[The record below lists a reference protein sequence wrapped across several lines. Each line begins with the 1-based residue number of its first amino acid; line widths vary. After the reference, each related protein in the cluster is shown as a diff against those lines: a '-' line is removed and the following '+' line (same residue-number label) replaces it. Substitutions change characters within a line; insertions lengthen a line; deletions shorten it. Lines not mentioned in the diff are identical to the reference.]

1 MASMPSLW
9 SPANWPQRLAE
20 LEAVSGELKEAPLRR
35 DVRSL
40 GTLLGEVLREQAGDP
55 VFQSV
60 EELRLTAIAY
70 REAEESAAASP
81 RAAKTR
87 TAPATPQA
95 AQDPMQH
102 AISCVNA
109 LSENSAYQ
117 LARAFAFYFELIN
130 LAETNHRKRRRLSSQ
145 LHPDAEP
152 QRGSLRGALRQ
163 IRLAGASADDA
174 RALLAKICITPVFT
188 AHPTEVARRSVMFKR
203 RRISDLLEQ
212 LDSIPVPEENLE
224 SLERDLLA
232 EITALWQ
239 TDEVRQ
245 ARPTVRDEVRMA
257 LDYYD
262 ASLFD
267 TLPVLYS
274 EVASALASEFEIDEP
289 SPADLPE
296 LVTFGS
302 WIGGDRDGN
311 PFVTPEVTRQALTL
325 ARELLFTHYRARLQ
339 NIFDQLASSTRI
351 VAVTPE
357 LTELVDSYL
366 TQLRA
371 AGQVALENRFPFES
385 VRLLISCIM
394 MRLGGKPL
402 ISIPLPPGSALRPYS
417 TTQELIA
424 DLTVLRASLIHN
436 HGRRLARLYIDP
448 FLLEVR
454 TYGLHLQTL
463 DIRQHARIHTLAISE
478 IARLPGAATDAGAPF
493 MERSDMGGVGVA
505 GAPSKLRLGGSD
517 QKKSVIPSEGDR
529 NANAAVEGPAFVSE
543 PPLTLPAPLSPSTLE
558 ALETFRA
565 IAELKREF
573 PPESLPRYIISGAT
587 SAEDV
592 L

>member
-1 MASMPSLW
+1 S
-9 SPANWPQRLAE
+9 
-20 LEAVSGELKEAPLRR
+20 
-35 DVRSL
+35 
-40 GTLLGEVLREQAGDP
+40 
-55 VFQSV
+55 
-60 EELRLTAIAY
+60 
-70 REAEESAAASP
+70 
-81 RAAKTR
+81 
-87 TAPATPQA
+87 
-95 AQDPMQH
+95 
-102 AISCVNA
+102 
-109 LSENSAYQ
+109 
-117 LARAFAFYFELIN
+117 
-130 LAETNHRKRRRLSSQ
+130 
-145 LHPDAEP
+145 
-152 QRGSLRGALRQ
+152 
-163 IRLAGASADDA
+163 
-174 RALLAKICITPVFT
+174 
-188 AHPTEVARRSVMFKR
+188 
-203 RRISDLLEQ
+203 
-212 LDSIPVPEENLE
+212 
-224 SLERDLLA
+224 
-232 EITALWQ
+232 
-239 TDEVRQ
+239 
-245 ARPTVRDEVRMA
+245 VRDEVRMA

-267 TLPVLYS
+267 TVPVLYS

-325 ARELLFTHYRARLQ
+325 ARDLLFTHYRARLQ
-339 NIFDQLASSTRI
+339 NIFDQLASSTRF

-357 LTELVDSYL
+357 LTELVDRYL

-371 AGQVALENRFPFES
+371 AGQVALENRLPFES

-592 L
+592 LNVVRLARLGGVRVEGAEASEAEAKNSDPGLQPVPLFESIEDLQNAPGVMRHLWSSPAYKPLLESWNFEQEVMLGYSDSNKDG

>member
-1 MASMPSLW
+1 
-9 SPANWPQRLAE
+9 
-20 LEAVSGELKEAPLRR
+20 
-35 DVRSL
+35 
-40 GTLLGEVLREQAGDP
+40 
-55 VFQSV
+55 
-60 EELRLTAIAY
+60 
-70 REAEESAAASP
+70 
-81 RAAKTR
+81 
-87 TAPATPQA
+87 
-95 AQDPMQH
+95 
-102 AISCVNA
+102 
-109 LSENSAYQ
+109 
-117 LARAFAFYFELIN
+117 
-130 LAETNHRKRRRLSSQ
+130 
-145 LHPDAEP
+145 
-152 QRGSLRGALRQ
+152 
-163 IRLAGASADDA
+163 
-174 RALLAKICITPVFT
+174 
-188 AHPTEVARRSVMFKR
+188 
-203 RRISDLLEQ
+203 
-212 LDSIPVPEENLE
+212 VPEENLE
-224 SLERDLLA
+224 ALERDLLA

-257 LDYYD
+257 LDYYG

-274 EVASALASEFEIDEP
+274 EVASALASEFAIDEP

-325 ARELLFTHYRARLQ
+325 ARELLFTHYRTRLQ

-366 TQLRA
+366 AQLRA

-417 TTQELIA
+417 STQELIA

-463 DIRQHARIHTLAISE
+463 DIRQHARIHSLAISE
-478 IARLPGAATDAGAPF
+478 IAKLPGATTDVGAPF
-493 MERSDMGGVGVA
+493 MERSDMGGVGVV
-505 GAPSKLRLGGSD
+505 GAHPSSAWVGSRRMC
-517 QKKSVIPSEGDR
+517 PGT
-529 NANAAVEGPAFVSE
+529 
-543 PPLTLPAPLSPSTLE
+543 TLIRSNLS
-558 ALETFRA
+558 F
-565 IAELKREF
+565 
-573 PPESLPRYIISGAT
+573 
-587 SAEDV
+587 
-592 L
+592 